1 MRSQQK
7 ERGWIVNWS
16 RLVPPTRFTSRDER
30 LDDQQEQAFLE
41 ISADVLAS
49 EFPNPDRIDC
59 PDSSVLQRIASTKLS
74 LRDATPWMKHL
85 GSCSECY
92 RDFEKY
98 KEVARRRRV
107 VRLVY
112 SMAASVLLA
121 ALLAIAVWKS
131 HRNEIAH
138 RNNPHQQITPNGTN
152 GNSVAEYVAFV
163 LDLRN
168 AAHVRGKNGTAHSVM
183 KVPRMPLHVLAY
195 LPMGSDSGEY
205 SVSMKR
211 EGKPVWS
218 GAASAHIR
226 DNRMVAEFDDDFT
239 AYAPA
244 RYVLELSS
252 KSGMH
257 LVQSV
262 DVEEVVQRK

>member
-1 MRSQQK
+1 
-7 ERGWIVNWS
+7 
-16 RLVPPTRFTSRDER
+16 
-30 LDDQQEQAFLE
+30 
-41 ISADVLAS
+41 
-49 EFPNPDRIDC
+49 
-59 PDSSVLQRIASTKLS
+59 
-74 LRDATPWMKHL
+74 
-85 GSCSECY
+85 
-92 RDFEKY
+92 
-98 KEVARRRRV
+98 
-107 VRLVY
+107 
-112 SMAASVLLA
+112 MAASVLLA

-138 RNNPHQQITPNGTN
+138 HNNPHQQIAPNGTN
-152 GNSVAEYVAFV
+152 GNSVTKYVPFV

>member
-1 MRSQQK
+1 M
-7 ERGWIVNWS
+7 NWY
-16 RLVPPTRFTSRDER
+16 RLVTPARLTSKDER
-30 LDDQQEQAFLE
+30 LEDRREQAFLE

-59 PDSSVLQRIASTKLS
+59 PDSSVLQRIAASKLS
-74 LRDATPWMKHL
+74 LRDAAPWMKHL
-85 GSCSECY
+85 GLCSECY
-92 RDFEKY
+92 RDFEKFR
-98 KEVARRRRV
+98 EAARHRRV

-121 ALLAIAVWKS
+121 ALWAIAAWKS
-131 HRNEIAH
+131 HRSEIAH
-138 RNNPHQQITPNGTN
+138 HNNPHQEIISIGTN
-152 GNSVAEYVAFV
+152 GNSVAKFVPFV

-168 AAHVRGKNGTAHSVM
+168 AAHVRGKNGTVRSVM
-183 KVPRMPLHVLAY
+183 KVPRIPLHVMAY

-218 GAASAHIR
+218 GVASAKIR
-226 DNRMVAEFDDDFT
+226 DHRMVAEFDDDFT
-239 AYAPA
+239 AYPPA

-252 KSGMH
+252 KSGMRFIQN
-257 LVQSV
+257 VN
-262 DVEEVVQRK
+262 VEEPVQRK